1 MTQPSNRIAQPAS
14 LLADPTRAAI
24 VLALMDGRS
33 RPAKKLALDAGV
45 TPQTASAHLR
55 KLVAARMLACESHG
69 RFRNFRLAGTEV
81 ADAVEAL
88 CQLGPDALPGRVL
101 TAAAREL
108 RFARC
113 CYDHLAG
120 QLGVAI
126 TERLP
131 ALDAGIFAEL
141 DIDLAALSTLR
152 RPLSRCCTDWTEQR
166 PHLGGALGAALL
178 GAYKE
183 KRWLL
188 PVKDSRRLDVTPQG
202 RDAFVERFGVDE
214 RLFDGN
220 AAISRSR
227 AALSTSVGTPPRQPY
242 SRPRT
247 APV

>member
-1 MTQPSNRIAQPAS
+1 MTEPSHRIAQPAS

-33 RPAKKLALDAGV
+33 RSAKKLALDAGV
-45 TPQTASAHLR
+45 TPQTASAHLK
-55 KLVAARMLACESHG
+55 KLVASRMLACESHG
-69 RFRNFRLAGTEV
+69 RFKHFRLSGAEV

-88 CQLGPDALPGRVL
+88 CQLGPDAMPERVL
-101 TAAAREL
+101 PASAREL

-120 QLGVAI
+120 RLGVAL

-131 ALDAGIFAEL
+131 ALGGDIFAEL
-141 DIDLAALSTLR
+141 DIDLDALEMLR

-178 GAYKE
+178 SAYRE

-188 PVKDSRRLDVTPQG
+188 PVKDSRRLEATPRG
-202 RDAFVERFGVDE
+202 RTAFTERFGVSGN
-214 RLFDGN
+214 LFTG
-220 AAISRSR
+220 
-227 AALSTSVGTPPRQPY
+227 
-242 SRPRT
+242 
-247 APV
+247 

>member
-1 MTQPSNRIAQPAS
+1 MTEPSHRIAQPAS

-55 KLVAARMLACESHG
+55 KLVAARMLTWESRG
-69 RFRNFRLAGTEV
+69 RFKHFRLAGAEV

-88 CQLGPDALPGRVL
+88 CQLGPDAMPGRVL
-101 TAAAREL
+101 PAAAREL

-120 QLGVAI
+120 RLGVAI

-131 ALDAGIFAEL
+131 ALGAEIFAML
-141 DIDLAALSTLR
+141 DIDLGALEMLR

-178 GAYKE
+178 AGYKAR
-183 KRWLL
+183 RWLV
-188 PVKDSRRLDVTPQG
+188 PVVDSRRLEVTPHG
-202 RDAFVERFGVDE
+202 RAAFIERFGVDE
-214 RLFDGN
+214 RLF
-220 AAISRSR
+220 A
-227 AALSTSVGTPPRQPY
+227 RQPESPQRWN
-242 SRPRT
+242 SRLSSP
-247 APV
+247 A